1 MRQMKFKMKLK
12 MSRQE
17 KSFVRI
23 AMALIKEHYP
33 FEPQRIAVASNM
45 YRRWLERKGIK
56 KKKI

>member
-1 MRQMKFKMKLK
+1 

-23 AMALIKEHYP
+23 AMALIKDHYP

-56 KKKI
+56 LKKDKRYGKKR

>member
-1 MRQMKFKMKLK
+1 

-56 KKKI
+56 LKKDKRYGKKR